1 MKTLGMTF
9 LAVILP
15 AFGQEPTYKAAQG
28 FGFTNAMLTLGG
40 TNQIQT
46 ESELFMAESWGQVN
60 FGSEKG
66 QLKLPGVSSDLLH
79 PLRHLFYEVP
89 RTSLHLVV
97 RGAGITKVNA
107 VALTVR
113 LPNLIHPRSHSR

>member
-46 ESELFMAESWGQVN
+46 ESELFMAESLATCFTRYGTCSTRFQERACIW
-60 FGSEKG
+60 
-66 QLKLPGVSSDLLH
+66 L
-79 PLRHLFYEVP
+79 
-89 RTSLHLVV
+89 
-97 RGAGITKVNA
+97 
-107 VALTVR
+107 
-113 LPNLIHPRSHSR
+113 